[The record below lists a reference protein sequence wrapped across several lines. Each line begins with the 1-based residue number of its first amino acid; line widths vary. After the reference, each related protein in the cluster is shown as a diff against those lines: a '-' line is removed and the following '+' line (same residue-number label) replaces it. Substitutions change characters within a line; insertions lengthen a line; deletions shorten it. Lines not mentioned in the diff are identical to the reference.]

1 MIEKKPQDSQ
11 EPPEQQEQQDSLIA
25 PAKESEQGVPVPQ
38 TPAGR
43 PQRSN
48 LAKFLM
54 MLGLFGVAQRIDRT
68 TPTVA
73 AGQHTDSNRFLLQVV
88 QPGLAGLM
96 DGSVSTLAPIFATA
110 FATHRPFT
118 AFLVGMAAA
127 TGAGISMAFSE
138 ALSDDGVLTGRGN
151 PVLRGA
157 ITGLM
162 TFLGGAGHT
171 LPFLIQNLHA
181 ALVVAYIVVAVELIV
196 IAAIRH
202 RYFGTRWAVSILQVI
217 GGGALVFAAGFI
229 FGSA

>member
-1 MIEKKPQDSQ
+1 MIDKKPQEPDESQ
-11 EPPEQQEQQDSLIA
+11 NQREEIEHVAQLELT
-25 PAKESEQGVPVPQ
+25 PQ
-38 TPAGR
+38 TPAGK
-43 PQRSN
+43 QRRSHLVN
-48 LAKFLM
+48 FLM
-54 MLGLFGVAQRIDRT
+54 MIGLFGVAQRLNHT

-73 AGQHTDSNRFLLQVV
+73 VGQHTDANRFLLQVI

-110 FATHRPFT
+110 FATHHSTT

-127 TGAGISMAFSE
+127 TGAGISMALSE

-151 PVLRGA
+151 PVLRGG

-171 LPFLIQNLHA
+171 LPFLIQDLHV
-181 ALVVAYIVVAVELIV
+181 ALVVAYIVVAIELIV

-202 RYFGTRWAVSILQVI
+202 RYFGTNWTLSILQVI
-217 GGGALVFAAGFI
+217 GGGTLVFAAGFI

>member
-1 MIEKKPQDSQ
+1 MIDKKPQDSH
-11 EPPEQQEQQDSLIA
+11 EPQGQPA
-25 PAKESEQGVPVPQ
+25 PHDGQSVPVPQ

-54 MLGLFGVAQRIDRT
+54 MIGLFGVAQRMDRT

-73 AGQHTDSNRFLLQVV
+73 AGQNTSSNRVLLQVI

-110 FATHRPFT
+110 FATHLPMT

-171 LPFLIQNLHA
+171 LPFLIQNLHY
-181 ALVVAYIVVAVELIV
+181 ALIVAYIVVGIELTI

-217 GGGALVFAAGFI
+217 GGGALVFAAGFL